1 MHKCTLHIYVY
12 THIAY
17 LSISIYT
24 YRERDVYTCIR
35 HTYMYMCIIYREREI
50 HTCIHVCMRR
60 AAMARRERLREEGGL
75 QDVQGEALILY
86 NII

>member
-35 HTYMYMCIIYREREI
+35 HTYMYMCIIYRERERY
-50 HTCIHVCMRR
+50 IHVYMFVCAVQRWLAGNVSEKKVVCRTFR
-60 AAMARRERLREEGGL
+60 AKP
-75 QDVQGEALILY
+75 
-86 NII
+86 